1 MGSVWG
7 MDEATI
13 GAIITCTAAI
23 LAVLKVQNE
32 ELRERIEVLDSNLA
46 QALQAAVQH
55 MPQGGDFEAPNPLQ
69 ALIAQVLAQKMNTG
83 AVQTLSSDEKG
94 RFSKKTV

>member
-1 MGSVWG
+1 MGCVCG

-23 LAVLKVQNE
+23 LMVLKVQND
-32 ELRERIEVLDSNLA
+32 ELRARIEVLDSNLA

-55 MPQGGDFEAPNPLQ
+55 MPQGGDFEAPNPLT
-69 ALIAQVLAQKMNTG
+69 ALIAQVVAQRMNTG
-83 AVQTLSSDEKG
+83 AVEMLPTDEKG
-94 RFSKKTV
+94 RFTQKNA

>member
-23 LAVLKVQNE
+23 LMVLKVQND
-32 ELRERIEVLDSNLA
+32 ELRARIEVLDSNLA

-55 MPQGGDFEAPNPLQ
+55 MPQGGEMEAPNPIQ
-69 ALIAQVLAQKMNTG
+69 GLIAQVLAQKLTNPPAEVMIKD
-83 AVQTLSSDEKG
+83 QKG
-94 RFSKKTV
+94 RFSKKSA